1 MEISPSLPDWHQ
13 LSTWPGPVR
22 VGGLPPSRMAQTP
35 GQNMMEIKGDVAHR
49 LEANGALDQIRA
61 QMRASDSSDM
71 SPQED
76 SNVEEAPVPMVSLV
90 TDFLEHSDL
99 SMTKEVFLRETSQK
113 PLPRDDL
120 VNELKTLEM
129 PKANQAVLE
138 QVLVAAR
145 QIKRSGVPEAIPED
159 CERV

>member
-1 MEISPSLPDWHQ
+1 
-13 LSTWPGPVR
+13 
-22 VGGLPPSRMAQTP
+22 MAQTP

-61 QMRASDSSDM
+61 QMRASVYRALLGDQDSSDM